1 MHVPSSLLNGWGNV
15 LAADVPLGKRLFV
28 HNPNSLSN
36 RPGRSIP
43 ALLIVLDGCK
53 CTLFDSGTG
62 EDQIL
67 VVEAVGKM
75 SRGHD
80 SASVLR
86 RPDSFIWDRSLQRAE
101 DG

>member
-1 MHVPSSLLNGWGNV
+1 MGVNVPCLL
-15 LAADVPLGKRLFV
+15 LAR
-28 HNPNSLSN
+28 
-36 RPGRSIP
+36 
-43 ALLIVLDGCK
+43 
-53 CTLFDSGTG
+53 G